1 MPWPWEDLSLV
12 DRFWLLT
19 AGVHPITRPTPSVR
33 FGMAMAAIR
42 TIERAGEIRWVGRD
56 EHARLLAIA
65 DCRCPQPLRG
75 WHDALQADQPRD
87 LDGVAARFALDPLL
101 RTPWFDE
108 AEHLV
113 GLGLVTVE
121 RSRFG
126 PLGRNS
132 YTLADVPE
140 LRRRRRD
147 LIKLILPRDGS
158 VQDLPA
164 DVLDLLVVAR
174 AADALPDL
182 LRSPG
187 LYPRPRLADAID
199 VVTESSRDRLR
210 LEAAAAY
217 RNAVF
222 PGGGPG

>member
-101 RTPWFDE
+101 RTPGSTRPNTSSASAWSPSNGAGSAPSAATATPSPTCPNCD
-108 AEHLV
+108 
-113 GLGLVTVE
+113 
-121 RSRFG
+121 
-126 PLGRNS
+126 
-132 YTLADVPE
+132 DV
-140 LRRRRRD
+140 
-147 LIKLILPRDGS
+147 
-158 VQDLPA
+158 
-164 DVLDLLVVAR
+164 
-174 AADALPDL
+174 AA
-182 LRSPG
+182 
-187 LYPRPRLADAID
+187 
-199 VVTESSRDRLR
+199 TSSS
-210 LEAAAAY
+210 
-217 RNAVF
+217 
-222 PGGGPG
+222 